1 MINVLP
7 VSVTPVDTAARPVSA
22 GRSADRAEKS
32 AASHSSVKTDES
44 RGEEGFLAYLERCI
58 ERTDREKAGTKDGP
72 QAYAAKR
79 RGGSPV
85 TRKKASYRF
94 AADPS
99 VKKASASGRPVKPMK
114 TEKAG
119 IGGKNI
125 VKQKPGKILNL
136 LRSGSR
142 RGRFTRV
149 SMGSFQKEIQS
160 KRPVKFDTRK
170 RGEGSQEA
178 GNRKRVKKG
187 IRTVKLI
194 KRAKQALQG
203 NTTVKNISVR
213 QKPGPEDSVRP
224 RTWHNMKE
232 NSFACERYESNLHR
246 AETVQDLRAHSSAAK
261 SSDEIFGEFVRQ
273 FTFVVKKGGGEAQVV
288 LQPESLG
295 KMKLNIKLNNA
306 EVNTSMIVETNSLKD
321 LIVSKLAT
329 LQESLLSQ
337 GFSLGSFNVEV
348 KSGNESQD
356 MAGQEKSS
364 GKTVVKESGIGE
376 AEAGP
381 EVRPPGLPWISTVVN
396 ITV

>member
-1 MINVLP
+1 MIDVLP
-7 VSVTPVDTAARPVSA
+7 VSVKPADTAAKPQSA
-22 GRSADRAEKS
+22 VQK
-32 AASHSSVKTDES
+32 AAPPHSSVKMDEIG
-44 RGEEGFLAYLERCI
+44 GEEGFFAQLERFI
-58 ERTDREKAGTKDGP
+58 ERADREQAGAKDGA

-79 RGGSPV
+79 RKGSLV

-94 AADPS
+94 MADPS
-99 VKKASASGRPVKPMK
+99 VKKASASGRLVKPVKA
-114 TEKAG
+114 EQAG
-119 IGGKNI
+119 IQGKNI
-125 VKQKPGKILNL
+125 VKQKQGKILNL
-136 LRSGSR
+136 LRLGSH

-149 SMGSFQKEIQS
+149 SMGTVFKEVQS
-160 KRPVKFDTRK
+160 KRPVKADTRN
-170 RGEGSQEA
+170 RGEGLQEA
-178 GNRKRVKKG
+178 DKRKRVKKG
-187 IRTVKLI
+187 VRTVKLI
-194 KRAKQALQG
+194 KRAKQASPG
-203 NTTVKNISVR
+203 TGTVKNISVNE
-213 QKPGPEDSVRP
+213 KPGPDDSVRP

-246 AETVQDLRAHSSAAK
+246 AETVQDLRVHSSAAK

-306 EVNTSMIVETNSLKD
+306 EVNTSMIVETNALKD

-329 LQESLLSQ
+329 LQEGLLSQ

-348 KSGNESQD
+348 KAGNESHD

-364 GKTVVKESGIGE
+364 GKTVVKESGIEE
-376 AEAGP
+376 AEAGL
-381 EVRPPGLPWISTVVN
+381 EVRSPGLPWISTVVN

>member
-1 MINVLP
+1 MIDVLP
-7 VSVTPVDTAARPVSA
+7 VSVKPADTAAKPQNAVQ
-22 GRSADRAEKS
+22 K
-32 AASHSSVKTDES
+32 AAVPHSSVKMDEIG
-44 RGEEGFLAYLERCI
+44 GEEGFFAQLEGFI
-58 ERTDREKAGTKDGP
+58 ERADREQAGINAGAKDGAE
-72 QAYAAKR
+72 AYAAKR
-79 RGGSPV
+79 RKGNLV

-94 AADPS
+94 MADPS
-99 VKKASASGRPVKPMK
+99 VKKASASGRSVKPVKA
-114 TEKAG
+114 EQAG
-119 IGGKNI
+119 VQG
-125 VKQKPGKILNL
+125 KQKPGKILNL
-136 LRSGSR
+136 LKSGSH

-149 SMGSFQKEIQS
+149 SMRTVFKEVHS
-160 KRPVKFDTRK
+160 KRPVKADTK
-170 RGEGSQEA
+170 NRGEGSQEA
-178 GNRKRVKKG
+178 DKRKRVKKG

-194 KRAKQALQG
+194 KRAKQASPG
-203 NTTVKNISVR
+203 TGTAKNISVR
-213 QKPGPEDSVRP
+213 QKPGSEDSVRP

-306 EVNTSMIVETNSLKD
+306 EVNTSMVVETNALKD

-329 LQESLLSQ
+329 LQEGLFSQ

-348 KSGNESQD
+348 KAGNESHD

-376 AEAGP
+376 AEAEL
-381 EVRPPGLPWISTVVN
+381 EVRSPGLPWISTVVN
-396 ITV
+396 LTV